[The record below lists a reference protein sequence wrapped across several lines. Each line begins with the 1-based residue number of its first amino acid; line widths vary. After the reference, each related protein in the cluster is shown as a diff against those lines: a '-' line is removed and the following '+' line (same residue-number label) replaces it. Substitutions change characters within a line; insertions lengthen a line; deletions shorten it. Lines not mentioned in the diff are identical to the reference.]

1 MNHRFLLLPAGFLC
15 LIASGAALD
24 LPKDADVGVYFSTG
38 STWIEAPVEIVNWQT
53 GGVVKSLLTD
63 GIIKGD
69 INGRIQGGE
78 SKLALTGSTMV
89 IFIHTMEGVS
99 AEEYQLIKFRQH
111 SDAREFRSVTG
122 GVFHV
127 SGGAKRDIVPFTA
140 DRVGP
145 RLWRVTLPS
154 SLRMGEYGFLPPV
167 NTSSLAASGKVY
179 SFSVG
184 ECDDCTGTGERRSIA
199 STPYHHPRNE
209 FDFN

>member
-1 MNHRFLLLPAGFLC
+1 MNHRFLLLPAGVLC

-53 GGVVKSLLTD
+53 GGVVKSFFTD

-78 SKLALTGSTMV
+78 SKLALSGASME

-99 AEEYQLIKFRQH
+99 AEEYQLIRLRQH

-127 SGGAKRDIVPFTA
+127 SGGAKRDVLSFSV

-154 SLRMGEYGFLPPV
+154 GLRMGEYAFLPPV
-167 NTSSLAASGKVY
+167 NTGSLAASGKVY

-184 ECDDCTGTGERRSIA
+184 QCDDCSDTRARRTVA
-199 STPYHHPRNE
+199 ATYHHPRNA